1 VVRKEDRSSKPEQ
14 PEGLLAR
21 KDIDAWVLCL
31 TEAESQDPASAKGA
45 VFIKLDW
52 RFRGALSRALQAGA
66 LSNSSGEVSLLP
78 CTRPVS
84 DLGPETFRI
93 LSVGVRDRANVTG
106 GELSNVLRNIQ
117 GLGLKSIGISASDFG
132 WSMSEMKKHF
142 AGLKGVEA
150 CVTE

>member
-31 TEAESQDPASAKGA
+31 PEAESQDPASAKGS
-45 VFIKLDW
+45 VFVKLDW
-52 RFRGALSRALQAGA
+52 RFRGALSRALQSGA

-84 DLGPETFRI
+84 DHGPETFRI

-106 GELSNVLRNIQ
+106 SELSSLLRNIQ
-117 GLGLKSIGISASDFG
+117 GLRLKSIGISASDFG
-132 WSMSEMKKHF
+132 WSVAEMKKHF
-142 AGLKGVEA
+142 SGLKGVEA
-150 CVTE
+150 CVTD